1 MKVKAVKID
10 TLTQDPKNARK
21 HSERNLTAIKES
33 LSRFGQRKPI
43 VVRGLKVLAGNGT
56 LQAAKALGWT
66 EIQVAEAPDDWDEDT
81 AKAYALADN
90 RTAELAEW
98 DEVVLAQQ
106 LLELQDVGW
115 EIDQIGFDA
124 PEVSVESITDAFADL
139 PVGERNDATQITF
152 TLTLVQAEEIKMALR
167 QAKEIHNFEQSDN
180 KNSNGNA
187 IYMIV
192 KEWQDGLSE
201 RD

>member
-10 TLTQDPKNARK
+10 TLALDSDNARK
-21 HSERNLTAIKES
+21 HSDRNLLAIKES

-43 VVRGLKVLAGNGT
+43 VVRGSKVLAGNGT
-56 LQAAKALGWT
+56 LEAAKALGWT
-66 EIQVAEAPDDWDEDT
+66 EIQIAEAPDDWDEDT

-98 DEVVLAQQ
+98 DEVVLARQ

-115 EIDQIGFDA
+115 EIEHIGFDA
-124 PEVSVESITDAFADL
+124 PEVSVESVTDAFGDL

-201 RD
+201 GD